1 MLEATFSVL
10 RRYPAATLG
19 SSAVVVGVVSL
30 AQLLLVLPLIERL
43 SPVLEAA
50 EDGDTNRLLNEV
62 SAVPWAALALGGL
75 FVGLLSVALFV
86 LLSGLLAIVVGQS
99 AVGTPLGLAGAWR
112 RALPRLPRLLAGV
125 LLVVLVA
132 VSVWAATAVLWALAI
147 WLDSALGYVVVGLAT
162 VLVSVPLTIYLSVR
176 VSLTT
181 PALALESTADGA
193 IGPVTALRRS
203 WALVRGAWWRTL
215 GILLLGAILAGALSQ
230 VIAIPLGVIVSAVPL
245 TATAAIVAGVVT
257 AGLGQAVAQPI
268 SGLVLALVYVDRRIR
283 TENLDSALARAAGVD
298 LPQQYQQP
306 GPQPPQTPQAQ

>member
-75 FVGLLSVALFV
+75 LVG

-162 VLVSVPLTIYLSVR
+162 VLVSVPLTIYLSVK

-181 PALALESTADGA
+181 PALALESTAEGA

-306 GPQPPQTPQAQ
+306 GPQPPQAQ